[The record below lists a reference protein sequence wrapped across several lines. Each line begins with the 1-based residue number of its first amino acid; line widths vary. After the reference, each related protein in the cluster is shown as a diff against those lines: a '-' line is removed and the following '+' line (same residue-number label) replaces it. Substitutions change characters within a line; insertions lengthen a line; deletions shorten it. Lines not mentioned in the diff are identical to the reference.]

1 MTSTQI
7 QPVSFADFVGRRRH
21 DLLRVAM
28 VLVGNAQRAEDLVGD
43 VLAKAYEVWDR
54 IAGLDHSY
62 AYVRQMLVNEHLSW
76 RNRLKR
82 TSLHGDLEPFTT
94 PVPDV
99 AGAHA
104 VRAELISRLGSLPR
118 RQRAAITLRFFEDLS
133 YAEIADILGCSLG
146 TVRSHISRALATLR
160 VAMTEES

>member
-7 QPVSFADFVGRRRH
+7 RPVPFADFVGRRRR
-21 DLLRVAM
+21 DLLRFAM
-28 VLVGNAQRAEDLVGD
+28 VLVGDAQRAEDLVGD

-54 IAGLDHSY
+54 IGGLDHTH

-82 TSLHGDLEPFTT
+82 MTLHGDLEPFTA

-99 AGAHA
+99 AGVHA
-104 VRAELISRLGSLPR
+104 VRSELISRLRSLPR
-118 RQRAAITLRFFEDLS
+118 RQRAAVTLRYFEDLS
-133 YAEIADILGCSLG
+133 HAEIADILGCSLG